1 MSTVHRSE
9 DAGFLALIVIV
20 SLAFAWIVQ
29 PLFGA
34 TLWAVIAAILFM
46 PLYDRLLKKMPG
58 RRNLAASLTL
68 LVIVALAVVPAL
80 LLMAFLLQEAAA
92 LYTHLQDGTI
102 DLNAMF
108 VAVQRH
114 LPSWLGSLLERSGLT
129 DLEAVRVRLGAGI
142 ASSFRTL
149 TAQALSV
156 GQSAFGFLVAL
167 GVMLYVTFFLLRDG
181 RALASRV
188 ERAIPLRPD
197 LRSAL
202 LFRFTTVIRATIKG
216 SLVVAIVQGAI
227 GGTIFWAL
235 DIRGALLWGVAM
247 ALFSLLPAVG
257 TGIVW
262 VPVAIYLL
270 ATGAIWQGVVL
281 VLCGLFV
288 IGMVDNLLRPIL
300 VGRDARIPDYVVLV
314 STLGGLEVMGF
325 NGLVIGPVIAALFLA
340 TWDVFGRTE
349 PEQASG
355 GH

>member
-1 MSTVHRSE
+1 MSTVRRSE

-34 TLWAVIAAILFM
+34 SLWAVIAAILFM
-46 PLYDRLLKKMPG
+46 PLYDHLLLRMPG

-80 LLMAFLLQEAAA
+80 LLMAFLLQEAAS

-181 RALASRV
+181 RALAGRV

-227 GGTIFWAL
+227 GGTVFWTL
-235 DIRGALLWGVAM
+235 GIRGALLWGVAM

-349 PEQASG
+349 PDQASG